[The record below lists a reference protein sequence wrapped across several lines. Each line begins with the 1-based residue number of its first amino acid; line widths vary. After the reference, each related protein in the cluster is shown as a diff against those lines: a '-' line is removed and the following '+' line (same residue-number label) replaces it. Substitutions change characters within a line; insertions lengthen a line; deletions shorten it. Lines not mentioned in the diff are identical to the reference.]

1 MLSKLVSC
9 VLLSILLISIL
20 IVANTN
26 PAKSQSTI
34 TVPDDYPTIQDA
46 INAATD
52 GDTVFV
58 RNGTYSNDIIVS
70 KPLSL
75 VGEAPDSTIINGT
88 VSIESNNVEIGKL
101 CVEGGQGIILEN
113 VKGCI
118 INDTISRGS
127 LSFGVALLNASDS
140 QISFCRMYSNHYD
153 GICLDHISN
162 NNTISYNDIH
172 DVDRDGIGVGQ
183 STLNTIEAN
192 RIVNVGTGL
201 HMYYSDGNTVRENNV
216 TSCYTG
222 VWVEHSTL
230 NRLYHN
236 SFADFTV
243 STSVPDSANNIWD
256 NGYPSGGNYW
266 SDYAG
271 ADANGDGI
279 GDTSYIIDAD
289 NQDRYPLVHPW
300 SPLPVHNINTGLG
313 YATIQEAINSNETFD
328 QHAIFVE
335 SGVYRENV
343 VVNKTLSLI
352 GENRETTI
360 IEGVSRY
367 SGDAV
372 AVLSN
377 DTSLSGFTLQ
387 AKGIPN
393 YALRLENV
401 SRTEIVSN
409 TLNGSF
415 SSLLLV
421 SSNFNTIIDNSL
433 APGEYYSRLAQSSS
447 YNTLTGNIIGGLILR
462 DSFNNTLLENAIEAL
477 RIEYSPNTEL
487 RENTFSYFE
496 VIGDMGPHFIQDID
510 SSNTLNEKPIYYWV
524 NRENAEVPSDAGYA
538 ALIDCV
544 NITVRGLDFKN
555 NFQGI
560 LAFSTNNSRI
570 FNNNITGNSFGISIF
585 SSSNNI
591 IIGNNITDN
600 SYLGIYVHS
609 SSGNSIIGNNI
620 TNNSAGIWLESSSNY
635 NSISANTITAN
646 GYGIEVLFSSSGGNS
661 IFHNNFTNN
670 AHQVYSSDSMN
681 VWDYG
686 YPSGGNFWSDYNGT
700 DADHDG
706 IGDTQY
712 VIDANNADNY
722 PLMGTFNSYNI
733 TYYTLPLVPHACNV
747 TVISNSTISDFVA
760 PIWIEHPDVIFLM
773 FNASGAEG
781 SMGFCR
787 VSFSTAM
794 MNGTYHVSVNGTEI
808 PYILLPCS
816 DANYSYLYF
825 NYTHS
830 TETVI
835 IIPEFASFLT
845 LPLFMILAVF
855 AACVKKKT
863 VRRQSG

>member
-1 MLSKLVSC
+1 MKRIVSA
-9 VLLSILLISIL
+9 ILLVILLTSMLYSAFKIMPAEAAGTIYIRADGSIDPPTAPISSVDNVTYTLTSNIDGS
-20 IVANTN
+20 IVIERDNIVIDGTGYTVQGSGGGNGIDLSYRKNVTIKNFNVNEFDIGINLVHSSNNIIFGNNIIYHWIFWNCANIGGIVLVN
-26 PAKSQSTI
+26 SSSNSAFGNNI
-34 TVPDDYPTIQDA
+34 TG
-46 INAATD
+46 NH
-52 GDTVFV
+52 
-58 RNGTYSNDIIVS
+58 YSFDLYYSSNNSISENDINNGIVGFLLTES
-70 KPLSL
+70 
-75 VGEAPDSTIINGT
+75 
-88 VSIESNNVEIGKL
+88 SNN
-101 CVEGGQGIILEN
+101 
-113 VKGCI
+113 CI
-118 INDTISRGS
+118 
-127 LSFGVALLNASDS
+127 
-140 QISFCRMYSNHYD
+140 
-153 GICLDHISN
+153 
-162 NNTISYNDIH
+162 
-172 DVDRDGIGVGQ
+172 
-183 STLNTIEAN
+183 
-192 RIVNVGTGL
+192 
-201 HMYYSDGNTVRENNV
+201 
-216 TSCYTG
+216 
-222 VWVEHSTL
+222 
-230 NRLYHN
+230 YHN
-236 SFADFTV
+236 SLIN
-243 STSVPDSANNIWD
+243 STSSNVYTYNSLNLWD
-256 NGYPSGGNYW
+256 NGYEGNYW
-266 SDYAG
+266 SDYNG
-271 ADANGDGI
+271 TDANGDGI
-279 GDTSYIIDAD
+279 GDTSYVIDAD

-433 APGEYYSRLAQSSS
+433 APGEYYSRLAQNSS
-447 YNTLTGNIIGGLILR
+447 YNTLTGNIIGGLLLR
-462 DSFNNTLLENAIEAL
+462 DSSNNTLLENAIEAL

-808 PYILLPCS
+808 PYTLLPCS